1 MVLFLIAQS
10 VFSIAILDGSGF
22 GILVAWL
29 VVILAGRL
37 EVAAIVVVELV
48 VIVVVEVDRRRGGGS
63 DCRGG
68 GDGISIGGIRT
79 WREAYKEDHPVIYLA
94 AQPQYLPIP
103 SQR

>member
-1 MVLFLIAQS
+1 M
-10 VFSIAILDGSGF
+10 
-22 GILVAWL
+22 
-29 VVILAGRL
+29 
-37 EVAAIVVVELV
+37 EVAATVVV
-48 VIVVVEVDRRRGGGS
+48 
-63 DCRGG
+63 G

>member
-1 MVLFLIAQS
+1 MRLAV
-10 VFSIAILDGSGF
+10 GR
-22 GILVAWL
+22 W

-68 GDGISIGGIRT
+68 
-79 WREAYKEDHPVIYLA
+79 W
-94 AQPQYLPIP
+94 
-103 SQR
+103 